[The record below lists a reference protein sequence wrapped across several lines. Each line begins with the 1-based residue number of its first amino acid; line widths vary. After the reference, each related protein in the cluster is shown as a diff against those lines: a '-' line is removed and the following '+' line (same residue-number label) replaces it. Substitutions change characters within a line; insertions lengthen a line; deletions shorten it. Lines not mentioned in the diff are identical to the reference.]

1 MIRSRAVWAWLMVGL
16 LVLAGCSS
24 PLPAL
29 QPGRSYLEQLE
40 TLRQTPRLEVS
51 PDEAT
56 QAVMRA
62 ARETSPEFWRQVLP
76 PEVWRR
82 ITTPEGGFD
91 LSRLVLDAPLRIESL
106 VRPSAEEVGQLALL
120 NRPEAL
126 RLAQAM
132 PDLAPKENPQEFE
145 ALVELIALETARA
158 LEVAYSGYYVFPVR
172 LEGVGFIGEVY
183 VSLTRL
189 EGRGPSVAAAQYP
202 TPRPSLPYLSQEQA
216 QRSLGSSQEGR
227 LVSLSGF
234 VDGLTREAIW
244 VFGEVAVNAK
254 SAQRYRLVRNPGAAA
269 LTVRA
274 TGFSLPYRLEALP

>member
-1 MIRSRAVWAWLMVGL
+1 MHNRKALAWLMVGL

-24 PLPAL
+24 PLPSL
-29 QPGRSYLEQLE
+29 QPGRSYQEQLE
-40 TLRQTPRLEVS
+40 TLRRTPRLEVS
-51 PDEAT
+51 PDQAL
-56 QAVMRA
+56 QAVLRA
-62 ARETSPEFWRQVLP
+62 ARKTSPEFWRQGLP

-91 LSRLVLDAPLRIESL
+91 LSRLALDAPLRIESL

-126 RLAQAM
+126 RLAQTM
-132 PDLAPKENPQEFE
+132 PDLAPRENPQEFE

-158 LEVAYSGYYVFPVR
+158 LEVAYSGFYVFPVR
-172 LEGVGFIGEVY
+172 LEGVGYIGEVY

-189 EGRGPSVAAAQYP
+189 EGRDPFVAAAEYP
-202 TPRPSLPYLSQEQA
+202 TPRPNLPYLSQEQA
-216 QRSLGSSQEGR
+216 QRLAGSSQEGR

-234 VDGLTREAIW
+234 GDGLTREAIW

-254 SAQRYRLVRNPGAAA
+254 SAQRYRLVRSPGATA
-269 LTVRA
+269 LSVHA
-274 TGFSLPYRLEALP
+274 SGFSLPYRLEVLP

>member
-1 MIRSRAVWAWLMVGL
+1 MVGL